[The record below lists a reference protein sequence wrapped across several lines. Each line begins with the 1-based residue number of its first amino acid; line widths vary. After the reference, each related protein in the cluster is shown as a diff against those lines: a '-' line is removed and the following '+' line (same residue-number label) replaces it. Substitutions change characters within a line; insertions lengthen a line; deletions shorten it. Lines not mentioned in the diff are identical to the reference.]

1 MLCRRICLRG
11 GLRISDIVTSETAKK
26 RNGWGINTPSDYS
39 SPSSPK
45 ISILFLLKVS
55 IDLLLDLLWLQ
66 IFREITVWFQ

>member
-11 GLRISDIVTSETAKK
+11 GLRISDIVISETTKK
-26 RNGWGINTPSDYS
+26 GWGINTPSDYS